1 MRPCRTSFIGNSADL
16 GSPLVLGRGLGL
28 QKVQTAPCLSST
40 HIAAIKHADQSRR
53 PPLLEGR
60 KIRRQHDPSYRNHTL
75 RSRFAEVVTV
85 WWPLVGGDNRPFTH
99 RRKRWSRHCLS
110 RGIPQMAYWL
120 TPPSRAIFILSVLL
134 AVLALLVRYAH
145 VAIPIVSAHSFE
157 TPAHRVSA
165 LARREFC
172 FADSDVERSG
182 RLAKCSIA
190 ASLRRAVL
198 LVDPFAAPCGAQRQ
212 RPFRARSTLGIVA
225 VADHDHLRRVASAFS
240 HSSHVFILLPV
251 QAFSALSVEW
261 SGYEGFHRGF
271 SLGGWRKE

>member
-1 MRPCRTSFIGNSADL
+1 MLEPGEPSNGILANTAVASDFHPFGPACRARTPRALRPCRHSD
-16 GSPLVLGRGLGL
+16 RE
-28 QKVQTAPCLSST
+28 
-40 HIAAIKHADQSRR
+40 R
-53 PPLLEGR
+53 P
-60 KIRRQHDPSYRNHTL
+60 QL
-75 RSRFAEVVTV
+75 RDT
-85 WWPLVGGDNRPFTH
+85 
-99 RRKRWSRHCLS
+99 
-110 RGIPQMAYWL
+110 
-120 TPPSRAIFILSVLL
+120 
-134 AVLALLVRYAH
+134 
-145 VAIPIVSAHSFE
+145 
-157 TPAHRVSA
+157 AHRVSA

-172 FADSDVERSG
+172 FADSDVERTG

-198 LVDPFAAPCGAQRQ
+198 LVDPFAAPCRAQRQ

-271 SLGGWRKE
+271 SLGAQRVKR